1 MVSGKVWLDPG
12 CVFVWER
19 VCLEAWIL
27 SINHKVVFFSLEVS
41 VADFG
46 TPGSLGHGLWDIPGE
61 GMAMLL
67 SSGGD
72 SKR

>member
-1 MVSGKVWLDPG
+1 M
-12 CVFVWER
+12 CV
-19 VCLEAWIL
+19 EAWIL
-27 SINHKVVFFSLEVS
+27 SITHKVVFFVFSLEVR

-46 TPGSLGHGLWDIPGE
+46 IPISVDHGLWAIPGE

-72 SKR
+72 S

>member
-12 CVFVWER
+12 CVFIWR
-19 VCLEAWIL
+19 SVCVEAWIL
-27 SINHKVVFFSLEVS
+27 SINHKVVFFVFSLEVR

-46 TPGSLGHGLWDIPGE
+46 IPISVEHGLWAIPGE

-72 SKR
+72 S